1 MLEAGDVAPFA
12 GDLYTIARSIRMALR
27 LEGFEERAKLKLER
41 EYSAFEVE
49 LKYRDSVQATK
60 LEAKDSRI
68 ELLERELGEY
78 AVWYRSP
85 VFVALVAI
93 ALTLAAATAVGYTWA
108 KLGQARQ

>member
-1 MLEAGDVAPFA
+1 
-12 GDLYTIARSIRMALR
+12 
-27 LEGFEERAKLKLER
+27 
-41 EYSAFEVE
+41 
-49 LKYRDSVQATK
+49 
-60 LEAKDSRI
+60 SRI